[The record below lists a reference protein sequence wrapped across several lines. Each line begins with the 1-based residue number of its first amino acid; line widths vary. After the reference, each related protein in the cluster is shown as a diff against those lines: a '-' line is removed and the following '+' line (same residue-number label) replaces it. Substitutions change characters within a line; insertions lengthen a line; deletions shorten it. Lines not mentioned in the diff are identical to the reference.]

1 MDKASRVELRNR
13 NFSAEF
19 QFETSRSGGP
29 GGQHANKTETRVTL
43 RFSVEKSMALRAD
56 EKLRVQKV
64 WAKKLNEEGELLLSD
79 ESSRSQ
85 AANKEAVIER
95 FFKLLEKALTKK
107 KRRIPT
113 KKPTAVKKKQ
123 VEEKKKRGEIKKLRR
138 KPRL

>member
-1 MDKASRVELRNR
+1 MDKAARAELRNR

-43 RFSVEKSMALRAD
+43 RFSVNNSLALRAD
-56 EKLRVQKV
+56 EKIRLQKV
-64 WAKKLNEEGELLLSD
+64 WAKKLTEEGELLISD

-85 AANKEAVIER
+85 AANREEVVKR
-95 FFKLLEKALTKK
+95 FFQLLEKALTKK
-107 KRRIPT
+107 KKRIPT
-113 KKPTAVKKKQ
+113 KKPKAVKEKQ
-123 VEEKKKRGEIKKLRR
+123 VDEKKKRGEIKKLRK